1 MQMKTLVISAGL
13 ALATALAGC
22 SSDGAVR
29 LFSNDYGARSD
40 AGYSLPA
47 IPIYKV
53 DRKYHRQ
60 VVRYPSDEKPGTI
73 IVDTGEKHLYLIM
86 EDGKATVRPRT
97 LRAADLAGIL
107 GPSPV
112 GPVTI
117 EEMNEAIAEAAVER
131 FKRAVK
137 S

>member
-1 MQMKTLVISAGL
+1 MAAARKESYIGKITSKGQTTVPKEVRDYLGL
-13 ALATALAGC
+13 SEGT
-22 SSDGAVR
+22 
-29 LFSNDYGARSD
+29 
-40 AGYSLPA
+40 
-47 IPIYKV
+47 
-53 DRKYHRQ
+53 Q
-60 VVRYPSDEKPGTI
+60 VEW
-73 IVDTGEKHLYLIM
+73 IM

-131 FKRAVK
+131 FERAVK